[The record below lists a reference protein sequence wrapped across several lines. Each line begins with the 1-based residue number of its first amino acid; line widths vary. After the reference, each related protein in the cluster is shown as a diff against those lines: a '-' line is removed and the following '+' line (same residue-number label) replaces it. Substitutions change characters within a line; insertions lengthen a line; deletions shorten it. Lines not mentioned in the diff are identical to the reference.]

1 MEGPQ
6 GGQKTAGSCSAGS
19 EVSRNFNRDF
29 LNGQGGF
36 LTSLRHLTPLP
47 LSPKKMAK
55 RKSVQFKVIRS
66 EPNFLLKFPKLA
78 EPNFLKVRSSLL
90 LGSNAKSVTELV
102 SCSINVMFVVWSD
115 VAEQLFGPYRHQG
128 LGVTATSVPPIA
140 MSLSLSPLCCQ
151 TPDPTI

>member
-102 SCSINVMFVVWSD
+102 SCSIFSINVMFVVWSD
-115 VAEQLFGPYRHQG
+115 VAE
-128 LGVTATSVPPIA
+128 
-140 MSLSLSPLCCQ
+140 
-151 TPDPTI
+151 